1 MNLPMTRIAIVTD
14 STAYIPPDIAKKLAV
29 SVVPL
34 QVQWNGQTY
43 AEADPDA
50 IEVLEALR
58 RGELATTSRP
68 SPERFSALYQKLA
81 ESGASEIVS
90 IHISSSMSGTSDA
103 ARLAAAEVSIPVHVI
118 DSRTVGMAMG
128 FGVIAAALAA
138 DDGLT
143 GAQVVEIAQRR
154 ISATNIFF
162 SVAKLENL
170 RRSGRISRGASLLAT
185 ALAIK
190 PILTVE
196 DGQVVAQERV
206 RTQAGA
212 IKRLEEM
219 ALAASK
225 NRAVD
230 VAVHHLAAPELA
242 IQFAANLKSVLSGVG
257 QVTISEV
264 GAVVGTHVGPGAIA
278 VVIAPRI

>member
-1 MNLPMTRIAIVTD
+1 MARVAIVTD
-14 STAYIPPDIAKKLAV
+14 STAYIPVEISKKLGI

-34 QVQWNGQTY
+34 NVQWNN
-43 AEADPDA
+43 AVFDEADPSA
-50 IEVLEALR
+50 VEVLNALR

-68 SPERFSALYQKLA
+68 SPERFASLYEKLGKA
-81 ESGASEIVS
+81 GAMEIVS
-90 IHISSSMSGTSDA
+90 IHISSSMSGTSEA
-103 ARLAAAEVSIPVHVI
+103 AELAAKESSIPVHVV

-138 DDGLT
+138 DEGMS
-143 GAQVVEIAQRR
+143 GIEVVEVAKRR
-154 ISATNIFF
+154 IAATNIFF

-196 DGQVVAQERV
+196 DGHVVAQERV

-219 ALAASK
+219 ALDATK

-230 VAVHHLAAPELA
+230 VAVHHLAAAELA
-242 IQFAANLKSVLSGVG
+242 EKFATDLRAVLSGVG
-257 QVTISEV
+257 QVVITEV

-278 VVIAPRI
+278 VVISPRI

>member
-1 MNLPMTRIAIVTD
+1 MAQVAVVTD
-14 STAYIPPDIAKKLAV
+14 STSYIPQELVKKLGI
-29 SVVPL
+29 SIIPL
-34 QVQWNGQTY
+34 NVQWNGAVY
-43 AEADPDA
+43 DEADPGA
-50 IEVLEALR
+50 VEVLAALR

-68 SPERFSALYQKLA
+68 NPERFSALYEKLA
-81 ESGASEIVS
+81 QAGAMEIVS
-90 IHISSSMSGTSDA
+90 IHISSSMSGTSEA
-103 ARLAAAEVSIPVHVI
+103 AQLAAARSPIPVHVV

-138 DDGLT
+138 DEGMS
-143 GAQVVEIAQRR
+143 GIEVVEVAKRR
-154 ISATNIFF
+154 IAATNIFF

-190 PILTVE
+190 PILTVD
-196 DGQVVAQERV
+196 DGQVVAEERV

-219 ALAASK
+219 ALEATR

-230 VAVHHLAAPELA
+230 VAVHHLGAAELA
-242 IQFAANLKSVLSGVG
+242 NAFASDLREVISGVG
-257 QVTISEV
+257 QVVITEV

>member
-1 MNLPMTRIAIVTD
+1 MARVAIVTD
-14 STAYIPPDIAKKLAV
+14 STAYIPQEIAKKLGI

-34 QVQWNGQTY
+34 NVQWNGSVY
-43 AEADPDA
+43 DEADPNA
-50 IEVLEALR
+50 LEVVEALR
-58 RGELATTSRP
+58 NGELATTSRP
-68 SPERFSALYQKLA
+68 SPERFSVLYDRLA
-81 ESGASEIVS
+81 QSGAMEIVS
-90 IHISSSMSGTSDA
+90 IHISSSMSGTSEA
-103 ARLAAAEVSIPVHVI
+103 AELAAKSAPIPVHI
-118 DSRTVGMAMG
+118 LDSRTVGMAMG
-128 FGVIAAALAA
+128 YGVIAAALAA
-138 DDGLT
+138 DEGMS
-143 GAQVVEIAQRR
+143 GIEVVEIARRR
-154 ISATNIFF
+154 IAATNIFF

-196 DGQVVAQERV
+196 DGHVVAQERV

-219 ALAASK
+219 AIEATR

-230 VAVHHLAAPELA
+230 VAVHHLGAAALA
-242 IQFAANLKSVLSGVG
+242 EKFASDLRAVLSGVG
-257 QVTISEV
+257 QVVITEV

>member
-1 MNLPMTRIAIVTD
+1 MSRIAIVTD
-14 STAYIPPDIAKKLAV
+14 STAYLPTELLKKLAI

-34 QVQWNGQTY
+34 QVQWNGKTY
-43 AEADPDA
+43 DEADPQATD
-50 IEVLEALR
+50 VLQALR
-58 RGELATTSRP
+58 NGELATTSRP
-68 SPERFSALYQKLA
+68 SPERFTALYEKLA
-81 ESGASEIVS
+81 KDGAGEIVS
-90 IHISSSMSGTSDA
+90 IHISSSMSGTSEA
-103 ARLAAAEVSIPVHVI
+103 AQLAASNASIPIHVI

-128 FGVIAAALAA
+128 FGVVAASLAA
-138 DDGLT
+138 DE
-143 GAQVVEIAQRR
+143 GASAIEVVEAARRR

-196 DGQVVAQERV
+196 DGHVVAKERV

-219 ALAASK
+219 ALEATK

-230 VAVHHLAAPELA
+230 VAIHHLGAPELA
-242 IQFAANLKSVLSGVG
+242 ATFAANLKTVLSGVG
-257 QVTISEV
+257 QVVISEV

>member
-1 MNLPMTRIAIVTD
+1 MARVAIVTD
-14 STAYIPPDIAKKLAV
+14 STSYIPADLVRKLGIF
-29 SVVPL
+29 VVPL
-34 QVQWNGQTY
+34 NVQWNNAVY
-43 AEADPDA
+43 DEADPSA
-50 IEVLEALR
+50 VQVLEALR
-58 RGELATTSRP
+58 KGELATTSRP
-68 SPERFSALYQKLA
+68 SPERFAYLYQKLA
-81 ESGASEIVS
+81 QEGAMEIVS
-90 IHISSSMSGTSDA
+90 IHISSSMSGTSEA
-103 ARLAAAEVSIPVHVI
+103 ASLAAKDASIPVHVL

-128 FGVIAAALAA
+128 YGVIASALAA
-138 DDGLT
+138 DEGMS
-143 GAQVVEIAQRR
+143 GIEVVEVAKRR
-154 ISATNIFF
+154 IASTNIFF

-196 DGQVVAQERV
+196 DGHVVAQERV

-219 ALAASK
+219 ALEATK

-230 VAVHHLAAPELA
+230 VAVHHLGAAELA
-242 IQFAANLKSVLSGVG
+242 NKFATDLRGVLSGVG
-257 QVTISEV
+257 QVVITEV

-278 VVIAPRI
+278 VVISPRI

>member
-1 MNLPMTRIAIVTD
+1 MARVAIVTD
-14 STAYIPPDIAKKLAV
+14 STAYIPEEIAKKLGI

-34 QVQWNGQTY
+34 NVQWNGSVY
-43 AEADPDA
+43 DEADPNA
-50 IEVLEALR
+50 LEVVEALR
-58 RGELATTSRP
+58 NGELATTSRP
-68 SPERFSALYQKLA
+68 SPERFSVLYDRLA
-81 ESGASEIVS
+81 QSGAMEIVS
-90 IHISSSMSGTSDA
+90 VHISSSMSGTSEA
-103 ARLAAAEVSIPVHVI
+103 AELAAKSAPIPVHI
-118 DSRTVGMAMG
+118 LDSRTVGMAMG
-128 FGVIAAALAA
+128 YGVIAAALAA
-138 DDGLT
+138 DEGMS
-143 GAQVVEIAQRR
+143 GIEVVEIARRR
-154 ISATNIFF
+154 IAATNIFF

-196 DGQVVAQERV
+196 DGHVVAQERV

-219 ALAASK
+219 AIEATR

-230 VAVHHLAAPELA
+230 VAVHHLGAAALA
-242 IQFAANLKSVLSGVG
+242 EKFAADLRAVLSGVG
-257 QVTISEV
+257 QVVITEV

>member
-1 MNLPMTRIAIVTD
+1 MSRIAIVTD
-14 STAYIPPDIAKKLAV
+14 STAYLPTELLKKLAI

-34 QVQWNGQTY
+34 QVQWNGKTY
-43 AEADPDA
+43 DEADPHATD
-50 IEVLEALR
+50 VLQALR
-58 RGELATTSRP
+58 NGELATTSRP
-68 SPERFSALYQKLA
+68 SPERFTALYEKLA
-81 ESGASEIVS
+81 KDGAEEIVS
-90 IHISSSMSGTSDA
+90 IHISSSMSGTSEA
-103 ARLAAAEVSIPVHVI
+103 AQLAASNASIPIHVI

-128 FGVIAAALAA
+128 FGVVAAALAA
-138 DDGLT
+138 DE
-143 GAQVVEIAQRR
+143 GASAIEVMEAARRR
-154 ISATNIFF
+154 ILATNIFF

-196 DGQVVAQERV
+196 DGHVVAKERV

-219 ALAASK
+219 ALEATK

-230 VAVHHLAAPELA
+230 VAIHHLGAPELA
-242 IQFAANLKSVLSGVG
+242 ATFAANLKAVLSGVG
-257 QVTISEV
+257 QVVISEV

>member
-1 MNLPMTRIAIVTD
+1 MARVAIVTD
-14 STAYIPPDIAKKLAV
+14 STSYIPPDLVKKLGI

-34 QVQWNGQTY
+34 NVQWNNAVY
-43 AEADPDA
+43 DEADPSA
-50 IEVLEALR
+50 VEVLEALR
-58 RGELATTSRP
+58 KGELATTSRP
-68 SPERFSALYQKLA
+68 SPERFASLYEKLA
-81 ESGASEIVS
+81 QEGAMEIVS
-90 IHISSSMSGTSDA
+90 IHISSSMSGTSEA
-103 ARLAAAEVSIPVHVI
+103 ASLAAKDASIPVHVL

-128 FGVIAAALAA
+128 YGVIAAALAA
-138 DDGLT
+138 DEGMS
-143 GAQVVEIAQRR
+143 GIEVVEIAKRR
-154 ISATNIFF
+154 IASTNIFF

-196 DGQVVAQERV
+196 DGHVVAQERV
-206 RTQAGA
+206 RSQAGA

-219 ALAASK
+219 ALEATK

-230 VAVHHLAAPELA
+230 VAVHHLGGAELA
-242 IQFAANLKSVLSGVG
+242 NKFATDVRGVLSGVG
-257 QVTISEV
+257 RVVITEV

-278 VVIAPRI
+278 VVISPRI

>member
-1 MNLPMTRIAIVTD
+1 MARVAIVTD
-14 STAYIPPDIAKKLAV
+14 STAYIPTEILKKLGIT
-29 SVVPL
+29 SVPL
-34 QVQWNGQTY
+34 NVQWNGAVY
-43 AEADPDA
+43 EEADPSA
-50 IEVLEALR
+50 VEVLAALR

-68 SPERFSALYQKLA
+68 TPERFAALYQSLA
-81 ESGASEIVS
+81 QSGAMEIVS
-90 IHISSSMSGTSDA
+90 IHISSSMSGTSEAAQLA
-103 ARLAAAEVSIPVHVI
+103 ARNAPIPVHVV

-128 FGVIAAALAA
+128 YGVISAALAA
-138 DDGLT
+138 DEGMS
-143 GAQVVEIAQRR
+143 GIEVAEVARRR
-154 ISATNIFF
+154 IAATNIFF

-196 DGQVVAQERV
+196 DGHVVAQERV

-212 IKRLEEM
+212 IKRLQEM
-219 ALAASK
+219 ALEATK

-230 VAVHHLAAPELA
+230 VAVHHLGAAELA
-242 IQFAANLKSVLSGVG
+242 NSFASDLREVLSGVG
-257 QVTISEV
+257 QVVVTEV

>member
-1 MNLPMTRIAIVTD
+1 MARVAIVTD
-14 STAYIPPDIAKKLAV
+14 STSYIPADLVRKLGIF
-29 SVVPL
+29 VVPL
-34 QVQWNGQTY
+34 NVQWNNAVY
-43 AEADPDA
+43 DEADPSA
-50 IEVLEALR
+50 VEVLEALR
-58 RGELATTSRP
+58 KGELATTSRP
-68 SPERFSALYQKLA
+68 SPERFASLYEKLA
-81 ESGASEIVS
+81 QEGAMEIVS
-90 IHISSSMSGTSDA
+90 IHISSSMSGTSEA
-103 ARLAAAEVSIPVHVI
+103 ASLAAKDASIPVHVL

-128 FGVIAAALAA
+128 YGVIAAALAA
-138 DDGLT
+138 DEGMS
-143 GAQVVEIAQRR
+143 GIEVVEVAKRR
-154 ISATNIFF
+154 IASTNIFF

-196 DGQVVAQERV
+196 DGHVVAQERV

-219 ALAASK
+219 ALEATK

-230 VAVHHLAAPELA
+230 VAVHHLGAAELA
-242 IQFAANLKSVLSGVG
+242 NKFAADLRGVLSGVG
-257 QVTISEV
+257 QVVITEV

-278 VVIAPRI
+278 VVISPRI

>member
-1 MNLPMTRIAIVTD
+1 MARVAIVTD
-14 STAYIPPDIAKKLAV
+14 STAYIPQEIAKKLGI

-34 QVQWNGQTY
+34 NVQWNGSVY
-43 AEADPDA
+43 DEADPNA
-50 IEVLEALR
+50 LEVVEALR
-58 RGELATTSRP
+58 NGELATTSRP
-68 SPERFSALYQKLA
+68 SPERFSVLYDRLA
-81 ESGASEIVS
+81 QSGAMEIVS
-90 IHISSSMSGTSDA
+90 IHISSSMSGTSEA
-103 ARLAAAEVSIPVHVI
+103 AELAAKSAPIPVHI
-118 DSRTVGMAMG
+118 LDSRTVGMAMG
-128 FGVIAAALAA
+128 YGVIAAALAA
-138 DDGLT
+138 DEGMS
-143 GAQVVEIAQRR
+143 GIEVIEIARRR
-154 ISATNIFF
+154 IAATNIFF

-196 DGQVVAQERV
+196 DGHVVAQERV

-219 ALAASK
+219 AIEATR

-230 VAVHHLAAPELA
+230 VAVHHLGAAALA
-242 IQFAANLKSVLSGVG
+242 EKFAADLRAVLSGVG
-257 QVTISEV
+257 QVVITEV

>member
-1 MNLPMTRIAIVTD
+1 MSRIAIVTD
-14 STAYIPPDIAKKLAV
+14 STAYLPTELLKKLAI

-34 QVQWNGQTY
+34 QVQWNGKTY
-43 AEADPDA
+43 DEADPQATD
-50 IEVLEALR
+50 VLQALR
-58 RGELATTSRP
+58 NGELATTSRP
-68 SPERFSALYQKLA
+68 SPERFTALYEKLA
-81 ESGASEIVS
+81 KDGAEEIVS
-90 IHISSSMSGTSDA
+90 IHISSSMSGTSEA
-103 ARLAAAEVSIPVHVI
+103 AQLAASNASIPIHVI

-128 FGVIAAALAA
+128 FGVVAASLAA
-138 DDGLT
+138 DE
-143 GAQVVEIAQRR
+143 GASAIEVVEAARRR

-196 DGQVVAQERV
+196 DGHVVAKERV

-219 ALAASK
+219 ALEATK

-230 VAVHHLAAPELA
+230 VAVHHLGAPELA
-242 IQFAANLKSVLSGVG
+242 ATFATN
-257 QVTISEV
+257 
-264 GAVVGTHVGPGAIA
+264 
-278 VVIAPRI
+278 

>member
-1 MNLPMTRIAIVTD
+1 MARVAIVTD
-14 STAYIPPDIAKKLAV
+14 STSYIPPNVVKKLGI

-34 QVQWNGQTY
+34 NVQWNNAVY
-43 AEADPDA
+43 DEADPSA
-50 IEVLEALR
+50 VEVLEGLR
-58 RGELATTSRP
+58 KGELATTSRP
-68 SPERFSALYQKLA
+68 SPERFASLYEKLA
-81 ESGASEIVS
+81 QEGAMEIVS
-90 IHISSSMSGTSDA
+90 IHISSSMSGTSEA
-103 ARLAAAEVSIPVHVI
+103 ASLAAKDASIPVHVL

-128 FGVIAAALAA
+128 YGVIAAALAA
-138 DDGLT
+138 DEGMS
-143 GAQVVEIAQRR
+143 GIEVVEVAKRR
-154 ISATNIFF
+154 IASTNIFF

-196 DGQVVAQERV
+196 DGHVVAQERV

-219 ALAASK
+219 ALEATK

-230 VAVHHLAAPELA
+230 VAVHHLGAAELA
-242 IQFAANLKSVLSGVG
+242 NKFATDLRGVLSGVG
-257 QVTISEV
+257 QVVITEV

-278 VVIAPRI
+278 VVISPRI

>member
-1 MNLPMTRIAIVTD
+1 MARVAIVTD
-14 STAYIPPDIAKKLAV
+14 STSYIPPDVVKKLGI

-34 QVQWNGQTY
+34 NVQWNNAVY
-43 AEADPDA
+43 DEADPSA
-50 IEVLEALR
+50 VEVLEALR
-58 RGELATTSRP
+58 KGELATTSRP
-68 SPERFSALYQKLA
+68 SPERFASLYEKLA
-81 ESGASEIVS
+81 QEGAMEIVS
-90 IHISSSMSGTSDA
+90 IHISSSMSGTSEA
-103 ARLAAAEVSIPVHVI
+103 ASLAAKDASIPVHVL

-128 FGVIAAALAA
+128 YGVIAAALAA
-138 DDGLT
+138 DEGMS
-143 GAQVVEIAQRR
+143 GIEVVEVAKRR
-154 ISATNIFF
+154 IASTNIFF

-196 DGQVVAQERV
+196 DGHVVAQERV

-219 ALAASK
+219 ALEATK

-230 VAVHHLAAPELA
+230 VAVHHLGAAELA
-242 IQFAANLKSVLSGVG
+242 NKFAADLRGVLSGVG
-257 QVTISEV
+257 QVVITEV

-278 VVIAPRI
+278 VVISPRI

>member
-1 MNLPMTRIAIVTD
+1 MARVAIVTD
-14 STAYIPPDIAKKLAV
+14 STAYIPEEIAKKLGI

-34 QVQWNGQTY
+34 NVQWNGSVY
-43 AEADPDA
+43 DEADPNA
-50 IEVLEALR
+50 LEVVEALR
-58 RGELATTSRP
+58 NGELATTSRP
-68 SPERFSALYQKLA
+68 SPERFSVLYDRLA
-81 ESGASEIVS
+81 QSGAMEIVS
-90 IHISSSMSGTSDA
+90 IHISSSMSGTSEA
-103 ARLAAAEVSIPVHVI
+103 AELAAKSAPIPVHI
-118 DSRTVGMAMG
+118 LDSRTVGMAMG
-128 FGVIAAALAA
+128 YGVIAAALAA
-138 DDGLT
+138 DEGMS
-143 GAQVVEIAQRR
+143 GIEVVEIARRR
-154 ISATNIFF
+154 IAATNIFF

-196 DGQVVAQERV
+196 DGHVVAQERV

-219 ALAASK
+219 AIEATR

-230 VAVHHLAAPELA
+230 VAVHHLGAAALA
-242 IQFAANLKSVLSGVG
+242 EKFAADLRAVLSGVG
-257 QVTISEV
+257 QVVITEV

>member
-1 MNLPMTRIAIVTD
+1 MSRIAIVTD
-14 STAYIPPDIAKKLAV
+14 STAYLPTELLKKLAI

-34 QVQWNGQTY
+34 QVQWNGKTY
-43 AEADPDA
+43 DEADPQATD
-50 IEVLEALR
+50 VLQALR
-58 RGELATTSRP
+58 NGELATTSRP
-68 SPERFSALYQKLA
+68 SPERFTALYEKLA
-81 ESGASEIVS
+81 KDGAEEIVS
-90 IHISSSMSGTSDA
+90 IHISSSMSGTSEA
-103 ARLAAAEVSIPVHVI
+103 AQLAASNGSIPIHVI

-128 FGVIAAALAA
+128 FGVVAAALAA
-138 DDGLT
+138 DE
-143 GAQVVEIAQRR
+143 GASAIEVVEAARQR
-154 ISATNIFF
+154 ISVTNIFF

-196 DGQVVAQERV
+196 DGHVVAKERV
-206 RTQAGA
+206 RTQTGA

-219 ALAASK
+219 ALEATK

-230 VAVHHLAAPELA
+230 VAIHHLGAPELA
-242 IQFAANLKSVLSGVG
+242 ATFAANLKAVLSGVG
-257 QVTISEV
+257 QVVISEV

>member
-1 MNLPMTRIAIVTD
+1 MARVAIVTD
-14 STAYIPPDIAKKLAV
+14 STAYIPAEILKKLGIT
-29 SVVPL
+29 SVPL
-34 QVQWNGQTY
+34 NVQWNGAVY
-43 AEADPDA
+43 EEADPSA
-50 IEVLEALR
+50 VEVLAALR
-58 RGELATTSRP
+58 RGALATTSRP
-68 SPERFSALYQKLA
+68 TPERFAALYQSLA
-81 ESGASEIVS
+81 QSGAMEIVS
-90 IHISSSMSGTSDA
+90 IHISSSMSGTSEAAQLA
-103 ARLAAAEVSIPVHVI
+103 ARNAPIPVHVV

-128 FGVIAAALAA
+128 YGVISAALAA
-138 DDGLT
+138 DEGMS
-143 GAQVVEIAQRR
+143 GIEVAEVARRR
-154 ISATNIFF
+154 IAATNIFF

-196 DGQVVAQERV
+196 DGHVVAQERV

-212 IKRLEEM
+212 IKRLQEM
-219 ALAASK
+219 ALEATK

-230 VAVHHLAAPELA
+230 VAVHHLGAAELA
-242 IQFAANLKSVLSGVG
+242 NSFASDLREVLSGVG
-257 QVTISEV
+257 QVVVTEV

>member
-1 MNLPMTRIAIVTD
+1 MAMARVAIVTD
-14 STAYIPPDIAKKLAV
+14 STAYIPVEISKKLGI

-34 QVQWNGQTY
+34 NVQWNN
-43 AEADPDA
+43 AVFDEADPSA
-50 IEVLEALR
+50 VEVLNALR

-68 SPERFSALYQKLA
+68 SPERFASLYEKLGKA
-81 ESGASEIVS
+81 GAMEIVS
-90 IHISSSMSGTSDA
+90 IHISSSMSGTSEA
-103 ARLAAAEVSIPVHVI
+103 AELAAKESSIPVHVV

-138 DDGLT
+138 DEGMS
-143 GAQVVEIAQRR
+143 GIEVVEVAKRR
-154 ISATNIFF
+154 IAATNIFF

-196 DGQVVAQERV
+196 DGHVVAQERV

-219 ALAASK
+219 ALDATK

-230 VAVHHLAAPELA
+230 VAVHHLAAAELA
-242 IQFAANLKSVLSGVG
+242 EKFATDLRAVLSGVG
-257 QVTISEV
+257 QVVITEV

-278 VVIAPRI
+278 VVISPRI

>member
-1 MNLPMTRIAIVTD
+1 MAMARVAIVTD
-14 STAYIPPDIAKKLAV
+14 STAYIPVEISKKLGI

-34 QVQWNGQTY
+34 NVQWNN
-43 AEADPDA
+43 AVFDEADPSA
-50 IEVLEALR
+50 VEVLNALR

-68 SPERFSALYQKLA
+68 SPERFASLYEKLGKA
-81 ESGASEIVS
+81 GAMEIVS
-90 IHISSSMSGTSDA
+90 IHISSSMSGTSEA
-103 ARLAAAEVSIPVHVI
+103 AVLAAKESSIPVHVV

-138 DDGLT
+138 DEGMS
-143 GAQVVEIAQRR
+143 GIEVVEVAKRR
-154 ISATNIFF
+154 IAATNIFF

-196 DGQVVAQERV
+196 DGHVVAQERV

-219 ALAASK
+219 ALDATK

-230 VAVHHLAAPELA
+230 VAVHHLAAAELA
-242 IQFAANLKSVLSGVG
+242 EKFATDLRAVLSGVG
-257 QVTISEV
+257 QVVITEV

-278 VVIAPRI
+278 VVISPRI

>member
-1 MNLPMTRIAIVTD
+1 MARVAIVTD
-14 STAYIPPDIAKKLAV
+14 STSYIPHEMAKSLGI

-34 QVQWNGQTY
+34 QVQWNGATY
-43 AEADPDA
+43 EEADPDA
-50 IEVLEALR
+50 LEVVDALR

-68 SPERFSALYQKLA
+68 SPERFASLYERLA
-81 ESGASEIVS
+81 KSGAMEIVS
-90 IHISSSMSGTSDA
+90 IHISSSMSGTSE
-103 ARLAAAEVSIPVHVI
+103 AAAIAAKESPIPVHIV

-128 FGVIAAALAA
+128 YGVIAAAQAA
-138 DDGLT
+138 DDGLS
-143 GAQVVEIAQRR
+143 GIEVAEVAKRR
-154 ISATNIFF
+154 IAATNIFF

-196 DGQVVAQERV
+196 DGKVVAEERV

-212 IKRLEEM
+212 VKRLEEM
-219 ALAASK
+219 AIEATK

-230 VAVHHLAAPELA
+230 VAVHHLGAPDLA
-242 IQFAANLKSVLSGVG
+242 SKFAKDLREVLSGVG
-257 QVTISEV
+257 QVVITEV

>member
-1 MNLPMTRIAIVTD
+1 MARVAIVTD
-14 STAYIPPDIAKKLAV
+14 STSYIPPDLAKKLAI

-43 AEADPDA
+43 AEADPQA
-50 IEVLEALR
+50 IEVLQALR

-68 SPERFSALYQKLA
+68 SPERFAALYEKLA
-81 ESGASEIVS
+81 ASGASEIVS
-90 IHISSSMSGTSDA
+90 IHISSSMSGTSEA
-103 ARLAAAEVSIPVHVI
+103 ARLGAVNCAIPVHVI

-138 DDGLT
+138 DDGMS
-143 GAQVVEIAQRR
+143 GSEVVEVARRR

-170 RRSGRISRGASLLAT
+170 RRSGRISKGASLLAT

-196 DGQVVAQERV
+196 DGHVVAQERV

-219 ALAASK
+219 AREATK

-230 VAVHHLAAPELA
+230 VAVHHLGAPELA
-242 IQFAANLKSVLSGVG
+242 LQFAENLKAVLSGVG

>member
-1 MNLPMTRIAIVTD
+1 MSRIAIVTD
-14 STAYIPPDIAKKLAV
+14 STAYLPTELLKKLAI

-34 QVQWNGQTY
+34 QVQWNGKTY
-43 AEADPDA
+43 DEADPQATD
-50 IEVLEALR
+50 VLQALR
-58 RGELATTSRP
+58 NGELATTSRP
-68 SPERFSALYQKLA
+68 SPERFTALYEKLA
-81 ESGASEIVS
+81 KDGAEEIVS
-90 IHISSSMSGTSDA
+90 IHISSSMSGTSEA
-103 ARLAAAEVSIPVHVI
+103 AQLAASNASIPIHVI

-128 FGVIAAALAA
+128 FGVVAAALAA
-138 DDGLT
+138 DE
-143 GAQVVEIAQRR
+143 GASAIEVMEAARRR
-154 ISATNIFF
+154 ILATNIFF

-196 DGQVVAQERV
+196 DGHVVAKERV

-219 ALAASK
+219 ALEATK

-230 VAVHHLAAPELA
+230 VAIHHLGAPELA
-242 IQFAANLKSVLSGVG
+242 ATFAANLKAVLSGVG
-257 QVTISEV
+257 QVVISEV

>member
-1 MNLPMTRIAIVTD
+1 MARVAIVTD
-14 STAYIPPDIAKKLAV
+14 STAYIPEEIAKKLGI

-34 QVQWNGQTY
+34 NVQWNGSVY
-43 AEADPDA
+43 DEADPNA
-50 IEVLEALR
+50 LEVVEALR
-58 RGELATTSRP
+58 NGELATTSRP
-68 SPERFSALYQKLA
+68 SPERFSVLYDRLA
-81 ESGASEIVS
+81 QSGAMEVVS
-90 IHISSSMSGTSDA
+90 IHISSSMSGTSEA
-103 ARLAAAEVSIPVHVI
+103 AELAAKSAPIPVHI
-118 DSRTVGMAMG
+118 LDSRTVGMAMG
-128 FGVIAAALAA
+128 YGVIAASLAA
-138 DDGLT
+138 DEGMS
-143 GAQVVEIAQRR
+143 GIEVVEIARRR
-154 ISATNIFF
+154 IAATNIFF

-196 DGQVVAQERV
+196 DGHVVAQERV

-219 ALAASK
+219 AIEATR

-230 VAVHHLAAPELA
+230 VAVHHLGAAALA
-242 IQFAANLKSVLSGVG
+242 EKFAADLRAVLSGVG
-257 QVTISEV
+257 QVVITEV

>member
-1 MNLPMTRIAIVTD
+1 MARVAIVTD
-14 STAYIPPDIAKKLAV
+14 STSYIPTDLVRKLGIF
-29 SVVPL
+29 VVPL
-34 QVQWNGQTY
+34 NVQWNNAVY
-43 AEADPDA
+43 DEADPSA
-50 IEVLEALR
+50 VEVLEALR
-58 RGELATTSRP
+58 KGELATTSRP
-68 SPERFSALYQKLA
+68 SPERFASLYEKLA
-81 ESGASEIVS
+81 QEGAMEIVS
-90 IHISSSMSGTSDA
+90 IHISSSMSGTSEA
-103 ARLAAAEVSIPVHVI
+103 ASLAAKDASIPVHVL

-128 FGVIAAALAA
+128 YGVIAAALAA
-138 DDGLT
+138 DEGMS
-143 GAQVVEIAQRR
+143 GIEVVEVAKRR
-154 ISATNIFF
+154 IASTNIFF

-196 DGQVVAQERV
+196 DGHVVAQERV

-219 ALAASK
+219 ALEATK

-230 VAVHHLAAPELA
+230 VAVHHLGAAELA
-242 IQFAANLKSVLSGVG
+242 NKFAADLRGVLSGVG
-257 QVTISEV
+257 QVVITEV

-278 VVIAPRI
+278 VVISPRI

>member
-1 MNLPMTRIAIVTD
+1 MARVAIVTD
-14 STAYIPPDIAKKLAV
+14 STAYIPTETLKKLGIT
-29 SVVPL
+29 SVPL
-34 QVQWNGQTY
+34 NVQWNGAVY
-43 AEADPDA
+43 EEADPSA
-50 IEVLEALR
+50 VEVLAALR

-68 SPERFSALYQKLA
+68 TPERFAALYQSLA
-81 ESGASEIVS
+81 QSGAMEIVS
-90 IHISSSMSGTSDA
+90 IHISSSMSGTSEAAQLA
-103 ARLAAAEVSIPVHVI
+103 ARNAPIPVQVV

-128 FGVIAAALAA
+128 YGVISAALAA
-138 DDGLT
+138 DEGMS
-143 GAQVVEIAQRR
+143 GIEVAEVARRR
-154 ISATNIFF
+154 IAATSIFF

-196 DGQVVAQERV
+196 DGHVVAQERV

-212 IKRLEEM
+212 IKRLQEM
-219 ALAASK
+219 ALEATK

-230 VAVHHLAAPELA
+230 VAVHHLGGAELA
-242 IQFAANLKSVLSGVG
+242 NSFASDLREVLSGVG
-257 QVTISEV
+257 QVVVTEV

>member
-1 MNLPMTRIAIVTD
+1 MARVAIVTD
-14 STAYIPPDIAKKLAV
+14 STAYIPTEILKKLGIT
-29 SVVPL
+29 SVPL
-34 QVQWNGQTY
+34 NVQWNGAVY
-43 AEADPDA
+43 GEADPSA
-50 IEVLEALR
+50 VEVLAALR

-68 SPERFSALYQKLA
+68 TPERFAALYQSLA
-81 ESGASEIVS
+81 QSGAMEIVS
-90 IHISSSMSGTSDA
+90 IHISSSMSGTSEAAQLA
-103 ARLAAAEVSIPVHVI
+103 ARNAPIPVHVV

-128 FGVIAAALAA
+128 YGVISAALAA
-138 DDGLT
+138 DEGMS
-143 GAQVVEIAQRR
+143 GIEVAEVARRR
-154 ISATNIFF
+154 IAATNIFF

-196 DGQVVAQERV
+196 DGHVVAQERV

-212 IKRLEEM
+212 IKRLQEM
-219 ALAASK
+219 ALEATK

-230 VAVHHLAAPELA
+230 VAVHHLGAAELA
-242 IQFAANLKSVLSGVG
+242 NSFASDLREVLSGVG
-257 QVTISEV
+257 QVVVTEV

>member
-1 MNLPMTRIAIVTD
+1 MAQVAVVTD
-14 STAYIPPDIAKKLAV
+14 STAYIPAEISKKYGI

-34 QVQWNGQTY
+34 NVQWNGAVY
-43 AEADPDA
+43 DEADPSA
-50 IEVLEALR
+50 IEVLAALR

-68 SPERFSALYQKLA
+68 SPERFSELYEKLA
-81 ESGASEIVS
+81 SAGAMEIVS
-90 IHISSSMSGTSDA
+90 IHISSSMSGTSEA
-103 ARLAAAEVSIPVHVI
+103 AQLAAQGASIPVHVV

-128 FGVIAAALAA
+128 YGVIAAALAA
-138 DDGLT
+138 DEGLS
-143 GAQVVEIAQRR
+143 GIEVVDVAKRR
-154 ISATNIFF
+154 IAATNIFF

-185 ALAIK
+185 ALSIK

-196 DGQVVAQERV
+196 DGHVVAQERV

-219 ALAASK
+219 AIEATTD
-225 NRAVD
+225 RAVD
-230 VAVHHLAAPELA
+230 VAVHHLGAAELA
-242 IQFAANLKSVLSGVG
+242 STFAANLRNVISGVG
-257 QVTISEV
+257 QVVITEV

>member
-1 MNLPMTRIAIVTD
+1 MNRIAIVTD
-14 STAYIPPDIAKKLAV
+14 STAYLPTELLKKLEI

-34 QVQWNGQTY
+34 QVQWNGKTY
-43 AEADPDA
+43 DEADPQATD
-50 IEVLEALR
+50 VLQALR
-58 RGELATTSRP
+58 NGELATTSRP
-68 SPERFSALYQKLA
+68 SPERFAALYKKLG
-81 ESGASEIVS
+81 EDGAQEIVS
-90 IHISSSMSGTSDA
+90 IHISSSMSGTSEA
-103 ARLAAAEVSIPVHVI
+103 AQLAASNGSIPIHVI

-128 FGVIAAALAA
+128 FGVVAAALAA
-138 DDGLT
+138 DE
-143 GAQVVEIAQRR
+143 GASAIEVVEAARQR
-154 ISATNIFF
+154 ILVTNIFF

-196 DGQVVAQERV
+196 DGHVVAKERV
-206 RTQAGA
+206 RTQTGA

-219 ALAASK
+219 ALEATK

-230 VAVHHLAAPELA
+230 VAIHHLGAPELA
-242 IQFAANLKSVLSGVG
+242 ATFAANLKAVLSGVG
-257 QVTISEV
+257 QVVISEV

>member
-1 MNLPMTRIAIVTD
+1 MSMAQVAVVTD
-14 STAYIPPDIAKKLAV
+14 STAYIPADIVKKLGI

-34 QVQWNGQTY
+34 NVQWNNSVY
-43 AEADPDA
+43 DEADPSA

-68 SPERFSALYQKLA
+68 SPERFASLYARLA
-81 ESGASEIVS
+81 QAGVMEIVS
-90 IHISSSMSGTSDA
+90 IHISSSMSGTSEA
-103 ARLAAAEVSIPVHVI
+103 AELAAKDSPIPVHVV

-128 FGVIAAALAA
+128 YGVIAAALAA
-138 DDGLT
+138 DEGMS
-143 GAQVVEIAQRR
+143 GIEVVEIAKRR
-154 ISATNIFF
+154 IAATNIFF

-196 DGQVVAQERV
+196 DGHVVAQERV

-219 ALAASK
+219 ALEATK

-230 VAVHHLAAPELA
+230 VAVHHLGAAELA
-242 IQFAANLKSVLSGVG
+242 TKFATDLRAVLSGVG
-257 QVTISEV
+257 QVVITEV

-278 VVIAPRI
+278 VVISPRI

>member
-1 MNLPMTRIAIVTD
+1 MARVAIVTD
-14 STAYIPPDIAKKLAV
+14 STSYIPADLVRKLGIF
-29 SVVPL
+29 VVPL
-34 QVQWNGQTY
+34 NVQWNNAVY
-43 AEADPDA
+43 DEADPSA
-50 IEVLEALR
+50 VEVLEALR
-58 RGELATTSRP
+58 KGELATTSRP
-68 SPERFSALYQKLA
+68 SPERFASLYQKLA
-81 ESGASEIVS
+81 QEGVMEIVS
-90 IHISSSMSGTSDA
+90 IHISSSMSGTSEA
-103 ARLAAAEVSIPVHVI
+103 ASLAAKDASIPVHVL

-128 FGVIAAALAA
+128 YGVIAAALAA
-138 DDGLT
+138 DEGMS
-143 GAQVVEIAQRR
+143 GIEVVEVAKRR
-154 ISATNIFF
+154 IASTNIFF

-196 DGQVVAQERV
+196 DGHVVAQERV

-219 ALAASK
+219 ALEATK

-230 VAVHHLAAPELA
+230 VAVHHLGAAELA
-242 IQFAANLKSVLSGVG
+242 NKFAADLRGVLSGVG
-257 QVTISEV
+257 QVVITEV

-278 VVIAPRI
+278 VVISPRI

>member
-1 MNLPMTRIAIVTD
+1 MARVAVVTD
-14 STAYIPPDIAKKLAV
+14 STSYIPPDLVKKLGI

-34 QVQWNGQTY
+34 NVQWNNAVY
-43 AEADPDA
+43 DEADPSA
-50 IEVLEALR
+50 VEVLEALR
-58 RGELATTSRP
+58 KGELATTSRP
-68 SPERFSALYQKLA
+68 SPERFASLYEKLA
-81 ESGASEIVS
+81 QEGAMEIVS
-90 IHISSSMSGTSDA
+90 IHISSSMSGTSEA
-103 ARLAAAEVSIPVHVI
+103 ASLAAKDASIPVHVL

-128 FGVIAAALAA
+128 YGVIAAALAA
-138 DDGLT
+138 DEGMS
-143 GAQVVEIAQRR
+143 GIEVVEFAKRR
-154 ISATNIFF
+154 IASTNIFF

-196 DGQVVAQERV
+196 DGHVVAQERV

-219 ALAASK
+219 ALEATK

-230 VAVHHLAAPELA
+230 VAVHHLGAAELA
-242 IQFAANLKSVLSGVG
+242 NKFATDLRGVLSGVG
-257 QVTISEV
+257 QVVITEV

-278 VVIAPRI
+278 VVISPRI

>member
-1 MNLPMTRIAIVTD
+1 MAQVAVVTD
-14 STAYIPPDIAKKLAV
+14 STAYIPPELSKKYGI

-34 QVQWNGQTY
+34 NVQWNDAIY
-43 AEADPDA
+43 DEADPHA
-50 IEVLEALR
+50 VEVLEALR

-68 SPERFSALYQKLA
+68 SPERFSALYEKLA
-81 ESGASEIVS
+81 AAGAKEIVS
-90 IHISSSMSGTSDA
+90 IHISSSMSGTSEA
-103 ARLAAAEVSIPVHVI
+103 ARLAAQGASVPVHVV

-128 FGVIAAALAA
+128 YGVIAAALAA
-138 DDGLT
+138 DEGMS
-143 GAQVVEIAQRR
+143 GIEVVSLAQRR
-154 ISATNIFF
+154 IAATSIFF

-190 PILTVE
+190 PILTVD
-196 DGQVVAQERV
+196 DGHVVAQERV

-219 ALAASK
+219 ALEATKS
-225 NRAVD
+225 RAVD
-230 VAVHHLAAPELA
+230 VAIHHLGAAELA
-242 IQFAANLKSVLSGVG
+242 EKFAADLRGVISGVG
-257 QVTISEV
+257 QVIITEV

-278 VVIAPRI
+278 VVVAPRV

>member
-1 MNLPMTRIAIVTD
+1 MARVAIVTD
-14 STAYIPPDIAKKLAV
+14 STSYIPPDLVKKLGI

-34 QVQWNGQTY
+34 NVQWNNAVY
-43 AEADPDA
+43 DEADPSA
-50 IEVLEALR
+50 VEVLEALR
-58 RGELATTSRP
+58 KGELATTSRP
-68 SPERFSALYQKLA
+68 SPERFASLYEKLA
-81 ESGASEIVS
+81 QEGAMEIVS
-90 IHISSSMSGTSDA
+90 IHISSSMSGTSEA
-103 ARLAAAEVSIPVHVI
+103 ASLAAKDASIPVHVL

-128 FGVIAAALAA
+128 YGVIAAALAA
-138 DDGLT
+138 DEGMS
-143 GAQVVEIAQRR
+143 GIEVVEVAKRR
-154 ISATNIFF
+154 IASTNIFF

-196 DGQVVAQERV
+196 DGHVVAQERV

-219 ALAASK
+219 ALEATK

-230 VAVHHLAAPELA
+230 VAVHHLGAAELA
-242 IQFAANLKSVLSGVG
+242 NKFATDLRGVLSGVG
-257 QVTISEV
+257 QVVITEV

-278 VVIAPRI
+278 VVISPRI

>member
-1 MNLPMTRIAIVTD
+1 MARVAIVTD
-14 STAYIPPDIAKKLAV
+14 STSYLPAEISRRLGI

-43 AEADPDA
+43 EEADPNAVD
-50 IEVLEALR
+50 VFEALR

-68 SPERFSALYQKLA
+68 SPERFTSVYEKLA
-81 ESGASEIVS
+81 KEGASEIIS
-90 IHISSSMSGTSDA
+90 IHISSSMSGTSEA
-103 ARLAAAEVSIPVHVI
+103 ASLAAKSASIPVHIV

-128 FGVIAAALAA
+128 FGVIAAAQAA
-138 DDGLT
+138 DDGLS
-143 GAQVVEIAQRR
+143 GIEVVAVAKKR
-154 ISATNIFF
+154 IEATNIFF

-196 DGQVVAQERV
+196 DGHVVAEERV

-212 IKRLEEM
+212 IRRLQEM
-219 ALAASK
+219 AITATKS
-225 NRAVD
+225 RAVD
-230 VAVHHLAAPELA
+230 VAVHHLGAADLAESFAEELR
-242 IQFAANLKSVLSGVG
+242 KVLSGVG
-257 QVTISEV
+257 EVVITEV

>member
-1 MNLPMTRIAIVTD
+1 MSRIAIVTD
-14 STAYIPPDIAKKLAV
+14 STAYLPTELLKKLAI

-34 QVQWNGQTY
+34 QVQWNGKTY
-43 AEADPDA
+43 DEADPQATD
-50 IEVLEALR
+50 VLQALR
-58 RGELATTSRP
+58 NGELATTSRP
-68 SPERFSALYQKLA
+68 SPERFAALYKKLG
-81 ESGASEIVS
+81 EDGAQEIVS
-90 IHISSSMSGTSDA
+90 IHISSSMSGTSEA
-103 ARLAAAEVSIPVHVI
+103 AQLAASNGSIPIHVI

-128 FGVIAAALAA
+128 FGVVAAALAA
-138 DDGLT
+138 DE
-143 GAQVVEIAQRR
+143 GASAIEVVEAARQR
-154 ISATNIFF
+154 ISVTNIFF

-196 DGQVVAQERV
+196 DGHVVAKERV
-206 RTQAGA
+206 RTQTGA

-219 ALAASK
+219 ALEATK

-230 VAVHHLAAPELA
+230 VAIHHLGAPELA
-242 IQFAANLKSVLSGVG
+242 ATFAANLKAVLSGVG
-257 QVTISEV
+257 QVVISEV